1 MTVSEVAERVEE
13 RVKPVRNRITRRRET
28 PAERLKGTVESAAD
42 RLAEQARERKESLAE
57 ITGRAGGSR
66 GASGR
71 VSDVVSERFEADTAR
86 TWSARLALLGA
97 GFLLGFLLG
106 WLARAGR
113 DQEDSETVPEG
124 LARSPAGMPRGSSL
138 ESEAAP
144 SL

>member
-1 MTVSEVAERVEE
+1 MTVSEVADRVEE
-13 RVKPVRNRITRRRET
+13 RLKPVRNRITGRRET

-42 RLAEQARERKESLAE
+42 RLTEQARERKESLAE
-57 ITGRAGGSR
+57 MTGRARGTG

-71 VSDVVSERFEADTAR
+71 VGDLVSEGFEADTVR

-113 DQEDSETVPEG
+113 GQDDSDTLPEG
-124 LARSPAGMPRGSSL
+124 LAQSPAGMPRGSSL